1 MRAQHRY
8 CMQDPSLEMTDKLL
22 LDQIQPGSRVLDLG
36 CGDGRLLARL
46 RDERGASVLG
56 IEIDITQHHAAIARG
71 VPVIQADLDEG
82 LQDIP
87 DGAFDYVVLSQTL
100 QQVLH
105 PKQLLEEMV
114 RVAKQ
119 ALVVVPNFGN
129 WRIRLQVLKQGRAP
143 VTEVLPYEWYNTPNL
158 HLMSMHDFQDLMRL
172 LGIEILQEIPI
183 INHRAVD
190 KAWLA
195 NLRAQHVLY
204 VLQRQDEPPV
214 NTNNENVLQNQDES
228 PKPGSY

>member
-8 CMQDPSLEMTDKLL
+8 CMQDPSLEVTDKLL
-22 LDQIQPGSRVLDLG
+22 LEQIQPGSRVLDLG

-46 RDERGASVLG
+46 REERDASVLG

-82 LQDIP
+82 LLDIP

-114 RVAKQ
+114 RVAKK

-183 INHRAVD
+183 INHQAVE

-204 VLQRQDEPPV
+204 VLQRVEEPGDLPASSHTSTV
-214 NTNNENVLQNQDES
+214 QST
-228 PKPGSY
+228 PITH

>member
-1 MRAQHRY
+1 ME
-8 CMQDPSLEMTDKLL
+8 DPSLDVTDKLL
-22 LDQIQPGSRVLDLG
+22 MEQIQPGSRVLDLG

-46 RDERGASVLG
+46 RDERDASVLG
-56 IEIDITQHHAAIARG
+56 MEIDIDQHHGAIARG

-82 LQDIP
+82 LHDIP
-87 DGAFDYVVLSQTL
+87 DLAFDYVVLSQTL

-114 RVAKQ
+114 RVARQ

-172 LGIEILQEIPI
+172 LGIEILKEIPI
-183 INHRAVD
+183 INHRAVE

-195 NLRAQHVLY
+195 NLRAQQILY
-204 VLQRQDEPPV
+204 VLQRQEQPA
-214 NTNNENVLQNQDES
+214 EHS
-228 PKPGSY
+228 PAPATA

>member
-1 MRAQHRY
+1 MCAKHRY
-8 CMQDPSLEMTDKLL
+8 CMEDPSLDVTDKLL
-22 LDQIQPGSRVLDLG
+22 MEQIQPGSRVLDLG

-46 RDERGASVLG
+46 RDERDASVLG
-56 IEIDITQHHAAIARG
+56 MEIDIEQHHGAIARG

-82 LQDIP
+82 LHDIP
-87 DGAFDYVVLSQTL
+87 DLAFDYVVLSQTL

-114 RVAKQ
+114 RVARQ

-172 LGIEILQEIPI
+172 LGIEILKEIPI
-183 INHRAVD
+183 INHRAVE

-195 NLRAQHVLY
+195 NLRAQQILY
-204 VLQRQDEPPV
+204 VLQRQEQPA
-214 NTNNENVLQNQDES
+214 EHS
-228 PKPGSY
+228 PATA

>member
-1 MRAQHRY
+1 ME
-8 CMQDPSLEMTDKLL
+8 DPSLDVTDKLL
-22 LDQIQPGSRVLDLG
+22 MEQIQPGSRVLDLG

-46 RDERGASVLG
+46 RDERDASVLG
-56 IEIDITQHHAAIARG
+56 MEIDIEQHHGAIARG

-82 LQDIP
+82 LHDIP
-87 DGAFDYVVLSQTL
+87 DLAFDYVVLSQTL

-114 RVAKQ
+114 RVARQ

-172 LGIEILQEIPI
+172 LGIEILKEIPI
-183 INHRAVD
+183 INHRAVE

-195 NLRAQHVLY
+195 NLRAQQILY
-204 VLQRQDEPPV
+204 VLQRQEQPA
-214 NTNNENVLQNQDES
+214 EHS
-228 PKPGSY
+228 PATA

>member
-1 MRAQHRY
+1 
-8 CMQDPSLEMTDKLL
+8 MTDKLL
-22 LDQIQPGSRVLDLG
+22 LEQIQPGSRVLDLG

-82 LQDIP
+82 LHDIP
-87 DGAFDYVVLSQTL
+87 DGSFDYVVLSQTL
-100 QQVLH
+100 QQVLQ

-183 INHRAVD
+183 INHRAVEN
-190 KAWLA
+190 AWLA

-204 VLQRQDEPPV
+204 VLQRQDELLENP
-214 NTNNENVLQNQDES
+214 NQENVLHRQHES
-228 PKPGSY
+228 PKLSSR

>member
-1 MRAQHRY
+1 MCAQHRY
-8 CMQDPSLEMTDKLL
+8 CMQDPSLEVTDKLL
-22 LDQIQPGSRVLDLG
+22 LEQIQPGSRVLDLG

-46 RDERGASVLG
+46 RDERDASVLG
-56 IEIDITQHHAAIARG
+56 IEIDIAQHHAAIARG

-87 DGAFDYVVLSQTL
+87 DHAFDYVVLSQTL

-183 INHRAVD
+183 INHRAVS

-204 VLQRQDEPPV
+204 VLQRLDESPV
-214 NTNNENVLQNQDES
+214 NEDRGNVLQRRQES
-228 PKPGSY
+228 PKSGSY

>member
-22 LDQIQPGSRVLDLG
+22 LEQIQPGSRVLDLG

-46 RDERGASVLG
+46 RDERDASVLG
-56 IEIDITQHHAAIARG
+56 IEIDITQHHASIARG
-71 VPVIQADLDEG
+71 VPVLQADLDEG
-82 LQDIP
+82 LHDIP

-114 RVAKQ
+114 RVAKR

-172 LGIEILQEIPI
+172 LGIEILQEVPI
-183 INHRAVD
+183 INHRAVE

-204 VLQRQDEPPV
+204 VLQRLEESSPQ
-214 NTNNENVLQNQDES
+214 TNSENLLHSQQ
-228 PKPGSY
+228 

>member
-1 MRAQHRY
+1 MCAQHRY

-22 LDQIQPGSRVLDLG
+22 LEQIQHGSRVLDLG

-46 RDERGASVLG
+46 RDERDASVLG

-82 LQDIP
+82 LHDIP
-87 DGAFDYVVLSQTL
+87 DGSFDYVVLSQTL
-100 QQVLH
+100 QQVLQ

-183 INHRAVD
+183 INHRAVEN
-190 KAWLA
+190 AWLA

-204 VLQRQDEPPV
+204 VLQRQDESLENP
-214 NTNNENVLQNQDES
+214 NQENVLHRQHES
-228 PKPGSY
+228 SKLTSR

>member
-1 MRAQHRY
+1 MCAQHRY
-8 CMQDPSLEMTDKLL
+8 CMEDPSLDLTDKLL
-22 LDQIQPGSRVLDLG
+22 MEQIQPGSRVLDLG

-46 RDERGASVLG
+46 RDERDASVLG
-56 IEIDITQHHAAIARG
+56 MEIDITQHHGAIARG

-82 LQDIP
+82 LHDIP
-87 DGAFDYVVLSQTL
+87 DLAFDYVVLSQTL

-114 RVAKQ
+114 RVARQ

-158 HLMSMHDFQDLMRL
+158 HLMSMHDFQDLMRI
-172 LGIEILQEIPI
+172 LGIEILKEIPI
-183 INHRAVD
+183 IKHRAVE

-195 NLRAQHVLY
+195 NLRAQQILY
-204 VLQRQDEPPV
+204 VLQRQEQTTEHAPA
-214 NTNNENVLQNQDES
+214 
-228 PKPGSY
+228 KPATPLTF

>member
-1 MRAQHRY
+1 MCAQHRY
-8 CMQDPSLEMTDKLL
+8 CMEDPSLDVTDKLL
-22 LDQIQPGSRVLDLG
+22 MEQIQPGSRVLDLG

-46 RDERGASVLG
+46 RDERDASVLG
-56 IEIDITQHHAAIARG
+56 MEIDITQHHGAIARG
-71 VPVIQADLDEG
+71 VPVIQTDLDEG
-82 LQDIP
+82 LHDIP
-87 DGAFDYVVLSQTL
+87 DLAFDYVVLSQTL

-114 RVAKQ
+114 RVAHQ

-158 HLMSMHDFQDLMRL
+158 HLMSMHDFQDLMRI
-172 LGIEILQEIPI
+172 LGIEILKEIPI
-183 INHRAVD
+183 IKHRAVE

-195 NLRAQHVLY
+195 NLRAQQILY
-204 VLQRQDEPPV
+204 VLQRQEQTTEHAP
-214 NTNNENVLQNQDES
+214 S
-228 PKPGSY
+228 KPATPLTF

>member
-1 MRAQHRY
+1 ME
-8 CMQDPSLEMTDKLL
+8 DPSLDVTDKLL
-22 LDQIQPGSRVLDLG
+22 MEQIQPGSRVLDLG

-46 RDERGASVLG
+46 RDERDASVLG
-56 IEIDITQHHAAIARG
+56 MEIDIEQHHGAIARG

-82 LQDIP
+82 LHDIP
-87 DGAFDYVVLSQTL
+87 DLAFDYVVLSQTL

-114 RVAKQ
+114 RVARQ

-172 LGIEILQEIPI
+172 LGIEILKEIPI
-183 INHRAVD
+183 INHRAVE

-195 NLRAQHVLY
+195 NLRAQQILY
-204 VLQRQDEPPV
+204 VLQRQEQPA
-214 NTNNENVLQNQDES
+214 EHS
-228 PKPGSY
+228 PAPATA

>member
-1 MRAQHRY
+1 
-8 CMQDPSLEMTDKLL
+8 MQDPSLEMMDRLL
-22 LDQIQPGSRVLDLG
+22 LEQIQHGTRVLDLG

-46 RDERGASVLG
+46 REERGASVLG
-56 IEIDITQHHAAIARG
+56 MEIDIAQHHAAIGRG

-87 DGAFDYVVLSQTL
+87 DDAFDYVVLSQTL

-114 RVAKQ
+114 RVAKK

-158 HLMSMHDFQDLMRL
+158 HLMSMHDFQDLMKL
-172 LGIEILQEIPI
+172 LKIEILQEIPI
-183 INHRAVD
+183 INHRAIEN
-190 KAWLA
+190 AWLA

-204 VLQRQDEPPV
+204 VLQRQDEIAENPNP
-214 NTNNENVLQNQDES
+214 ENVLHREQES
-228 PKPGSY
+228 PKLGSS

>member
-1 MRAQHRY
+1 
-8 CMQDPSLEMTDKLL
+8 MTDKLL
-22 LDQIQPGSRVLDLG
+22 LEQIQHGSRVLDLG

-46 RDERGASVLG
+46 RDERDASVLG

-82 LQDIP
+82 LHDIP
-87 DGAFDYVVLSQTL
+87 DGSFDYVVLSQTL
-100 QQVLH
+100 QQVLQ

-183 INHRAVD
+183 INHRAVEN
-190 KAWLA
+190 AWLA

-204 VLQRQDEPPV
+204 VLQRQDESLENP
-214 NTNNENVLQNQDES
+214 NQENVLHRQHES
-228 PKPGSY
+228 SKLTSR